1 MEDNTMAVMTITKDN
16 FEAEVLK
23 AEQPV
28 LIDFWAAW
36 CGPCKMM
43 GPVIDQIAGENENV
57 KVGKINI
64 DEQQELAMKYGIMS
78 IPTVVLFE
86 NGQPKETSV
95 GLVPKESIEKMLK

>member
-1 MEDNTMAVMTITKDN
+1 MAVMTITKDN

-43 GPVIDQIAGENENV
+43 GPVIDEIAGEHENV

>member
-1 MEDNTMAVMTITKDN
+1 MAVMTITKDN
-16 FEAEVLK
+16 FETEVLK
-23 AEQPV
+23 SEQPV

-43 GPVIDQIAGENENV
+43 SPVIDQIAEENDNI

-64 DEQQELAMKYGIMS
+64 DEQQELAAKYGIMS

-86 NGQPKETSV
+86 KGEPRETSV
-95 GLVPKESIEKMLK
+95 GAVPKESIEKMFQ

>member
-16 FEAEVLK
+16 FEAEVLT
-23 AEQPV
+23 AQQPV

-43 GPVIDQIAGENENV
+43 GPVIDQIAEENEAI

>member
-1 MEDNTMAVMTITKDN
+1 MSVIKITKEN
-16 FEAEVLK
+16 FEQEVLQSK
-23 AEQPV
+23 EPV

-43 GPVIDQIAGENENV
+43 SPVIDEVASEHSDI

-64 DEQQELAMKYGIMS
+64 DEEMELAQKYGIMS

-86 NGQPKETSV
+86 GGQPKETSI
-95 GLVPKESIEKMLK
+95 GYVPKAAIEKMLK

>member
-1 MEDNTMAVMTITKDN
+1 MAVVTVTKEN
-16 FEAEVLK
+16 FEQEVMK
-23 AEQPV
+23 AEKPV

-43 GPVIDQIAGENENV
+43 GPVIDQIAADHTDI

-64 DEQQELAMKYGIMS
+64 DEQPELAQKYGIMS

-86 NGQPKETSV
+86 GGNPKETSV
-95 GLVPKESIEKMLK
+95 GLVPKESIEKMFK

>member
-1 MEDNTMAVMTITKDN
+1 MAVMTVTKEN
-16 FEAEVLK
+16 FDQEVMK
-23 AEQPV
+23 ADKPV

-43 GPVIDQIAGENENV
+43 GPVIDQIAEEHTDI

-64 DEQQELAMKYGIMS
+64 DEQPELAQKYGIMS

-86 NGQPKETSV
+86 GGNPKETSV
-95 GLVPKESIEKMLK
+95 GLVPKESIEKMFK

>member
-1 MEDNTMAVMTITKDN
+1 MAVMTITKDN
-16 FEAEVLK
+16 FEAEVVNSQ
-23 AEQPV
+23 QPV

-43 GPVIDQIAGENENV
+43 GPVIDEIAGENENI

-64 DEQQELAMKYGIMS
+64 DEEQELAMKYGIMS

-95 GLVPKESIEKMLK
+95 GLVPKESIEKMWK

>member
-1 MEDNTMAVMTITKDN
+1 MAVVTVTKEN
-16 FEAEVLK
+16 FEQEVMK
-23 AEQPV
+23 AEKPV

-43 GPVIDQIAGENENV
+43 GPVIDQIAADHTDI

-64 DEQQELAMKYGIMS
+64 DEQPELAQKYGIMS

-86 NGQPKETSV
+86 GGNPKETSV

>member
-1 MEDNTMAVMTITKDN
+1 MAVMTVTKEN
-16 FEAEVLK
+16 FDQEVMK
-23 AEQPV
+23 ADKPV

-43 GPVIDQIAGENENV
+43 GPVIDQIAEEHTDI

-64 DEQQELAMKYGIMS
+64 DEQPELAQKYGIMS

-86 NGQPKETSV
+86 GGSPKETSV
-95 GLVPKESIEKMLK
+95 GLVPKESIEKMFK

>member
-1 MEDNTMAVMTITKDN
+1 MSVIKITKDN
-16 FEAEVLK
+16 FEQEVLQAK
-23 AEQPV
+23 EPV

-43 GPVIDQIAGENENV
+43 SPVIDEVASEHSEI

-64 DEQQELAMKYGIMS
+64 DEEMELAQKYGIMS

-86 NGQPKETSV
+86 GGQPKGTSV
-95 GLVPKESIEKMLK
+95 GYVPKASIEKMLK